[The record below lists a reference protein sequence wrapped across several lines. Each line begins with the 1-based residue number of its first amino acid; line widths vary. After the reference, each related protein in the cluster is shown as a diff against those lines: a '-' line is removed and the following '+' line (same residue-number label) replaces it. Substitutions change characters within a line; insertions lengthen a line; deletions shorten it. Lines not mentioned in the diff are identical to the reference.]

1 MIVHA
6 CGVKCLFVSDSQQV
20 KTIKQ
25 EINTVSVLQNPST
38 FIFFFVMRL
47 TAPKWKEN
55 GDLKGVQPNL
65 SCP

>member
-25 EINTVSVLQNPST
+25 EINTVSVLQNPSA
-38 FIFFFVMRL
+38 FIFVMRL

-55 GDLKGVQPNL
+55 CDLKGAQPNF